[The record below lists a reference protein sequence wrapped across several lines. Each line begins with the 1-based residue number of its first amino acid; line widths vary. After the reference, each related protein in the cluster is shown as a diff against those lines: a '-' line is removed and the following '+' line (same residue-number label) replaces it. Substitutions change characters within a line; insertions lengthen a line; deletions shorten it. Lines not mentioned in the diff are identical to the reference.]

1 MISYEDIRELQQYQ
15 PKSDSGVLSLYINVD
30 QSKASNLNR
39 GFETAVEDQCR
50 RIAEQE
56 ANGQNGKSA
65 KLESERGRVM
75 RFLKE
80 YTPRGKGLVIFSDS
94 ERHFW
99 WHRDL
104 QVEVP
109 TRARW
114 SPQPWV
120 RPLLELI
127 EETDRLAVV
136 LIDKQCSKIL
146 SLDATGIS
154 QHSEIVSEVPNR
166 HVTTGTDHIWS
177 QAQMERDHIKHIKWH
192 AKRVADELSGVL
204 ERLRLARIVVGGPV
218 EATSIFIDE
227 LPKRIR
233 QMVIDIVSVPVDINL
248 ERLTGELQAINTRSE
263 IVDELKTVESLITA
277 ASKGDRAVLG
287 LSDTLEALNE
297 GRVYRLVLTK
307 HFRAQGSQCSSCG
320 VLLTAQPGAGCSFCD
335 GSLELAS
342 DLINRAS
349 HKVIEQA
356 GKVQLV
362 SGAAADKLAVAGN
375 IGAVLRF

>member
-1 MISYEDIRELQQYQ
+1 MISYEDIRELQHQ
-15 PKSDSGVLSLYINVD
+15 PKSDSGVLSLYVNVD
-30 QSKASNLNR
+30 QSRASNLNR
-39 GFETAVEDQCR
+39 GFETAAEDQCR
-50 RIAEQE
+50 RIAEEE
-56 ANGQNGKSA
+56 AAVENGKSSNF
-65 KLESERGRVM
+65 ESERGRVM

-80 YTPRGKGLVIFSDS
+80 YTPKGKGLVIFSDS
-94 ERHFW
+94 AREFW

-127 EETDRLAVV
+127 EDTDRLAVV
-136 LIDKQCSKIL
+136 LIDKQCGRIL
-146 SLDATGIS
+146 SFDATGLS
-154 QHSEIVSEVPNR
+154 QHSEIASEVPNR

-177 QAQMERDHIKHIKWH
+177 QAQMERDHVKHIKWH
-192 AKRVADELSGVL
+192 AKRVADELSAVVD
-204 ERLRLARIVVGGPV
+204 RLKLSRLVIGGPV

-227 LPKRIR
+227 LPKRLR
-233 QMVIDIVSVPVDINL
+233 QMVIETVSAPVDISL
-248 ERLTGELQAINTRSE
+248 ERLTTELQAISTRVE
-263 IVDELKTVESLITA
+263 LEDELKIVESLITA

-287 LSDTLEALNE
+287 LPETLEAVNQ
-297 GRVYRLVLTK
+297 GRVYRLVVTK
-307 HFRAQGSQCSSCG
+307 NYRAEGKQCSSCG
-320 VLLTAQPGAGCSFCD
+320 VLLLTDLAARCSFCD
-335 GSLELAS
+335 GPLTAAP

-362 SGAAADKLAVAGN
+362 SGAAAEKLAAAGSV
-375 IGAVLRF
+375 GAILRF

>member
-1 MISYEDIRELQQYQ
+1 MITYEDIRELQQYQ
-15 PKSDSGVLSLYINVD
+15 PKSDSGVLSLYVDVD
-30 QSKASNLNR
+30 QSRASNLNR

-56 ANGQNGKSA
+56 AMLENGKVV
-65 KLESERGRVM
+65 KFELERGRVM

-80 YTPRGKGLVIFSDS
+80 YTPKGKGLVIFSDS
-94 ERHFW
+94 AREFW

-127 EETDRLAVV
+127 EDTDRLAVV
-136 LIDKQCSKIL
+136 LIDKQFGRIL
-146 SLDATGIS
+146 SLDATGLS
-154 QHSEIVSEVPNR
+154 QHSEVASEVPNR

-177 QAQMERDHIKHIKWH
+177 QAQMERDHVKHIKWH
-192 AKRVADELSGVL
+192 AKRVADELSAVID
-204 ERLRLARIVVGGPV
+204 RLKLTRLVIGGPV

-227 LPKRIR
+227 LPKRLR
-233 QMVIDIVSVPVDINL
+233 QMVVEAVSVPVDISM
-248 ERLTGELQAINTRSE
+248 ERLTSELQAINTRAE
-263 IVDELKTVESLITA
+263 LEDELKIVESLITA

-287 LSDTLEALNE
+287 LPETLEAANQ
-297 GRVYRLVLTK
+297 GRVYRLVVTK
-307 HFRAQGSQCSSCG
+307 NFRAEGKQCSSCN
-320 VLLTAQPGAGCSFCD
+320 VLMLAGTLDGCSFCD
-335 GSLELAS
+335 GALDAAP
-342 DLINRAS
+342 DLINRLS
-349 HKVIEQA
+349 HRVIEQA

-362 SGAAADKLAVAGN
+362 SGAAAD
-375 IGAVLRF
+375 